1 MKKEHIFCQTS
12 FAYSLKKL
20 FLTTS
25 LLIVFASLT
34 FVSYPLNA
42 NIFNSQY
49 FVLENG
55 IQVVVVPNHRV
66 PVVTHMLWYKV
77 GAADDPVGKSGLAH
91 FVEHLMFK
99 GTKELPSGEFSRI
112 VAENGG
118 QENAFTSWDYT
129 AYFQRVARDRLEVVM
144 KLEAGRMRGLVL
156 NGQEADPERDVLLE
170 ERGQRTDNQPSA
182 LLAEQMGSAQFLRHP
197 YGTPIIGWRHEIKNL
212 THEDAI
218 KFYNKYYSP
227 NNAVLVVS
235 GDITAKELKPLAEKY
250 YGVISPS
257 DSKIPMRPIEP
268 PHRSPRTVSFMH
280 DRVVNPSITRS
291 YLAAGVSQMNDALAL
306 TLFAEILGDAST
318 GRLYK
323 ELVEQKVLAAWAGT
337 AYQPDTRDYGRFF
350 IYSEALPGIRI
361 LELEIALD
369 AVIEELLLNGPSE
382 KEVSSAKT
390 RLQEGI
396 YLALDN
402 PYAVARIFGRAL
414 SLGLTVNDIETW
426 PQLVESVTVAQIM
439 SAARKT
445 LRKEGS
451 VTGYLLPAK
460 EEK

>member
-144 KLEAGRMRGLVL
+144 KLEAGRMRG
-156 NGQEADPERDVLLE
+156 
-170 ERGQRTDNQPSA
+170 
-182 LLAEQMGSAQFLRHP
+182 
-197 YGTPIIGWRHEIKNL
+197 
-212 THEDAI
+212 
-218 KFYNKYYSP
+218 
-227 NNAVLVVS
+227 
-235 GDITAKELKPLAEKY
+235 
-250 YGVISPS
+250 
-257 DSKIPMRPIEP
+257 
-268 PHRSPRTVSFMH
+268 
-280 DRVVNPSITRS
+280 
-291 YLAAGVSQMNDALAL
+291 
-306 TLFAEILGDAST
+306 
-318 GRLYK
+318 
-323 ELVEQKVLAAWAGT
+323 
-337 AYQPDTRDYGRFF
+337 
-350 IYSEALPGIRI
+350 
-361 LELEIALD
+361 
-369 AVIEELLLNGPSE
+369 
-382 KEVSSAKT
+382 
-390 RLQEGI
+390 
-396 YLALDN
+396 
-402 PYAVARIFGRAL
+402 
-414 SLGLTVNDIETW
+414 
-426 PQLVESVTVAQIM
+426 
-439 SAARKT
+439 
-445 LRKEGS
+445 
-451 VTGYLLPAK
+451 
-460 EEK
+460 

>member
-1 MKKEHIFCQTS
+1 
-12 FAYSLKKL
+12 
-20 FLTTS
+20 
-25 LLIVFASLT
+25 
-34 FVSYPLNA
+34 
-42 NIFNSQY
+42 
-49 FVLENG
+49 
-55 IQVVVVPNHRV
+55 
-66 PVVTHMLWYKV
+66 
-77 GAADDPVGKSGLAH
+77 
-91 FVEHLMFK
+91 
-99 GTKELPSGEFSRI
+99 
-112 VAENGG
+112 
-118 QENAFTSWDYT
+118 
-129 AYFQRVARDRLEVVM
+129 
-144 KLEAGRMRGLVL
+144 
-156 NGQEADPERDVLLE
+156 
-170 ERGQRTDNQPSA
+170 
-182 LLAEQMGSAQFLRHP
+182 
-197 YGTPIIGWRHEIKNL
+197 
-212 THEDAI
+212 
-218 KFYNKYYSP
+218 
-227 NNAVLVVS
+227 
-235 GDITAKELKPLAEKY
+235 
-250 YGVISPS
+250 
-257 DSKIPMRPIEP
+257 
-268 PHRSPRTVSFMH
+268 
-280 DRVVNPSITRS
+280 
-291 YLAAGVSQMNDALAL
+291 MNDALAL

-451 VTGYLLPAK
+451 VTGYLLPVK
-460 EEK
+460 EGK

>member
-25 LLIVFASLT
+25 LLIVLASLT

-182 LLAEQMGSAQFLRHP
+182 LLAEQMGSAQILRHP

-268 PHRSPRTVSFMH
+268 PHRSPRTVSF
-280 DRVVNPSITRS
+280 ITRS

-451 VTGYLLPAK
+451 VTGYLLPVK
-460 EEK
+460 EGK